1 MCPTI
6 CCQTAASVIS
16 KNSNLMT
23 PPSFEISL
31 TELREVLD
39 ACRALAPAVETTG
52 RAIITSIQSGGK
64 LLTCGNGGSAADA
77 LHLAEEL
84 VGRYSIERRA
94 LPGLC
99 LNADPT
105 AITCICNDYGYEQ
118 VFARGVQA
126 LARPGD
132 VLVCFTT
139 SGNSA
144 NVIAAF
150 HAAANIGV
158 TTILLAGRNGG
169 LARGLCQH
177 EIIVPSNNTARIQEV
192 HTLVLHQ
199 WLEAI
204 DATPWPE
211 RLP

>member
-1 MCPTI
+1 
-6 CCQTAASVIS
+6 
-16 KNSNLMT
+16 MT
-23 PPSFEISL
+23 PPTFHASL
-31 TELREVLD
+31 TELQAVLE
-39 ACRALAPAVETTG
+39 ACRPLEPAITAAG
-52 RAIITSIQSGGK
+52 QAIIASIQHGGK

-84 VGRYSIERRA
+84 VGRYHRERRA
-94 LPGLC
+94 LPALC

-105 AITCICNDYGYEQ
+105 AITCICNDYGYDQ
-118 VFARGVQA
+118 VFSRGVEA
-126 LARPGD
+126 LGRPGD
-132 VLVCFTT
+132 VLVGFTT

-150 HAAANIGV
+150 HAAAARGV
-158 TTILLAGRNGG
+158 ATVLLAGRDGG

-177 EIIVPSNNTARIQEV
+177 EIIIPSENTARIQEV

-204 DATPWPE
+204 DATPWPAS
-211 RLP
+211 LP